1 MMRMNHH
8 SRAVKWRTGRRMAG
22 LLDADSFGLV
32 TGVCILLSVATG
44 LCAVCIT
51 ESKGFGIPFRPAH
64 AGTGFWHSCLANP
77 VPTCAGTG
85 FAFLAPGSLAT
96 SGTVGGK
103 SMCSRQLSARTAF
116 WRNSGG
122 QRGESF
128 GVRRVPALVRAFTLF
143 TCYFF
148 TYPPL
153 ILSQHAAIIQW
164 QGERGRDA

>member
-1 MMRMNHH
+1 
-8 SRAVKWRTGRRMAG
+8 MAG

-44 LCAVCIT
+44 LCMAT
-51 ESKGFGIPFRPAH
+51 ESQGFGIPFRRAH
-64 AGTGFWHSCLANP
+64 
-77 VPTCAGTG
+77 AGTG

-122 QRGESF
+122 QMGESF
-128 GVRRVPALVRAFTLF
+128 GVRRVPALVRAFTSPFHILLLY
-143 TCYFF
+143 CAGAYS
-148 TYPPL
+148 PL

>member
-8 SRAVKWRTGRRMAG
+8 SRTVKWRRGRRMAG

-44 LCAVCIT
+44 LCAFCMT
-51 ESKGFGIPFRPAH
+51 ESQGFGMPFRRAH
-64 AGTGFWHSCLANP
+64 
-77 VPTCAGTG
+77 AGTG

-96 SGTVGGK
+96 SGTVGSK
-103 SMCSRQLSARTAF
+103 STCLRQLSARTAF

-122 QRGESF
+122 QRGESL
-128 GVRRVPALVRAFTLF
+128 GVRRVPALVRAFTSPFHILPLY
-143 TCYFF
+143 CAGA
-148 TYPPL
+148 YPFL

-164 QGERGRDA
+164 QGERRRDA